1 VTGGGGA
8 GHPPSPRTLLG
19 EMSVMA
25 GMGGRPV
32 AMSVQM
38 PVPGPAAAAAAA
50 AAETAAFASH
60 ASRPCLS
67 AAPSVSMMSWPVPV
81 PSGGGA
87 SVGGVSAA
95 GSVSVPSRSFAGSG
109 SVMLPTASYMARAT
123 ANGPLPVAATV
134 VPQAATMPSN
144 VQMPVVP
151 PFRDL
156 ADPDTINS
164 QKENYARD
172 LEEQLSRGVEVLGDT
187 HRQQTETL
195 HAAANQEKTRYN
207 LAMDQQVKQQELFL
221 SQEYNEQLMRLQQ
234 AAQAKRAELEQQ
246 ATGLTLEFQQRKVQE
261 EFMAQQLG
269 IQQQHMEAQSRLQEE
284 MRKLGIHPGLSLQ
297 GPLGTSPGSQGF
309 GLLTPLL
316 ANPQANFATA
326 PQQQP
331 AVSYAAPP
339 MTVGAPS
346 VASANGVVHYVAPP
360 TTAGVRLPS
369 AGSTVVAGG
378 GGLGASMRSASTF
391 VGVPQP
397 QALSMYGVP
406 PRSSRPSLT
415 GSPQRHP
422 VAATPPHCRVGSR
435 Q

>member
-1 VTGGGGA
+1 
-8 GHPPSPRTLLG
+8 
-19 EMSVMA
+19 
-25 GMGGRPV
+25 
-32 AMSVQM
+32 
-38 PVPGPAAAAAAA
+38 
-50 AAETAAFASH
+50 
-60 ASRPCLS
+60 
-67 AAPSVSMMSWPVPV
+67 
-81 PSGGGA
+81 
-87 SVGGVSAA
+87 
-95 GSVSVPSRSFAGSG
+95 
-109 SVMLPTASYMARAT
+109 MLPTASYMSRAT

-134 VPQAATMPSN
+134 VPQ
-144 VQMPVVP
+144 VQMSVAP

-156 ADPDTINS
+156 ADPDTINA

-172 LEEQLSRGVEVLGDT
+172 LEEQLCRGVEVLGDT

-284 MRKLGIHPGLSLQ
+284 MRKLGIQPGLSLQ

-339 MTVGAPS
+339 MPVGAPS
-346 VASANGVVHYVAPP
+346 GASANGVVHYVAPP

-369 AGSTVVAGG
+369 AVSTVVPGG
-378 GGLGASMRSASTF
+378 GGLGASMRSVSTF

-397 QALSMYGVP
+397 QALGMYGVP